1 MSIER
6 HACGENGG
14 LQEILDG
21 SPDLNRMGKYEVLRS
36 SGEAGR
42 DRRFNPWIVA
52 LETVVPTVAAVGVLI
67 AASLYMKYIN
77 VEICIS

>member
-1 MSIER
+1 
-6 HACGENGG
+6 
-14 LQEILDG
+14 
-21 SPDLNRMGKYEVLRS
+21 MGKYEVLRS